1 MAEPDSA
8 PDSAADSAP
17 DSGPVSATEQQR
29 RSDHSQWNWLLLIPI
44 VLPLLTPLYNF
55 DSPRL
60 FGFPAFC
67 WLQFS
72 FILVGVAS
80 TSLVYQ
86 MTRKRSVK

>member
-1 MAEPDSA
+1 MSTP
-8 PDSAADSAP
+8 
-17 DSGPVSATEQQR
+17 
-29 RSDHSQWNWLLLIPI
+29 RSDRSPWNWLLVIPI

-60 FGFPAFC
+60 WGFPAFY

-72 FILVGVAS
+72 FIFVGVAT

-86 MTRKRSVK
+86 MTRRPPATPTVDAPTSPEASDE